1 MLGAANLGGL
11 PDRDVIETF
20 GREKTH
26 VRRSISDYVKIGW
39 FSRLFHEHFLN
50 VFSMSEEQENTHEY
64 M

>member
-11 PDRDVIETF
+11 PDRDVIATF
-20 GREKTH
+20 GREKTP

-39 FSRLFHEHFLN
+39 FSRLFDEHFLN